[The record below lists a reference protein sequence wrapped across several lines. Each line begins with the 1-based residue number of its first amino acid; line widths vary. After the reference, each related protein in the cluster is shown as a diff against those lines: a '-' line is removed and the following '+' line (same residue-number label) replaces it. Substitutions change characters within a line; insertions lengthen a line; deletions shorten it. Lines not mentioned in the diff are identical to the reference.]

1 MSELLKQALKR
12 GPECPAPEVLIEA
25 LESPNNAAEVRKHVA
40 GCPACQAEVA
50 LFQGFESPTPVSGEE
65 RQAIDFIVARLNER
79 MRPPQKESLFARL
92 FSGLTV
98 SSARMGAFAMA
109 AAVVILGVGLT
120 TQWRA
125 RQVQPVAETGVVRSA
140 KIRMNTPLENLTS
153 APSEISWQPVE
164 GAATYEVS
172 VAEVDRTVVFYN
184 KFTSSV
190 LQVPVELG
198 RLLVPGKTLAFR
210 VTARDAAGKEL
221 ATTGALDLKVEV
233 SGR

>member
-12 GPECPAPEVLIEA
+12 GPECPALEVLIAA
-25 LESPNNAAEVRKHVA
+25 LENPNTETGVRKHVSA
-40 GCPACQAEVA
+40 CPACQSEVA
-50 LFQGFESPTPVSGEE
+50 LFQGFEAATPVTGEE
-65 RQAIDFIVARLNER
+65 RQAVDFIVARLNER
-79 MRPPQKESLFARL
+79 MRSPQKESLLTRL
-92 FSGLTV
+92 FGSLTPG
-98 SSARMGAFAMA
+98 RMGAFAMA

-125 RQVQPVAETGVVRSA
+125 RKVEPVAETSVVRSA
-140 KIRMNTPLENLTS
+140 KIRLNTPLENLAT
-153 APSEISWQPVE
+153 APSEISWYPVA

-190 LQVPVELG
+190 LQVPAELS
-198 RLLVPGKTLAFR
+198 RLLLPGKTLAFR
-210 VTARDAAGKEL
+210 VTARDAAGREL
-221 ATTGALDLKVEV
+221 ATTGDLDLRVEV